1 MVQILDRIP
10 ACDFLAIHMEKK
22 NETPPHSIVYYQLVN
37 YNFKIKLIA
46 LIKILLNLRKF
57 KFQKS
62 DRSDS
67 NCFN

>member
-10 ACDFLAIHMEKK
+10 ACDFLAIYMQKN
-22 NETPPHSIVYYQLVN
+22 NETARPIVYYHLVN

-46 LIKILLNLRKF
+46 LIKYYHKF
-57 KFQKS
+57 KFQ
-62 DRSDS
+62 RSVS